1 MKKPINRIVLI
12 IEFSKDI
19 NKLGSPTHRTNYALI
34 IDFICKF
41 IDQKM
46 IYDPMCEIGI
56 ILAGCPRNARRE
68 RIINGA
74 FLMEPLQT
82 VNLRLY
88 ENILLGGI
96 PRIDE
101 AGDVDF
107 DRALVVALNCLE
119 ASLKQST
126 QSSQDN
132 RNIRRQTDSSQNND
146 EEPTLNKTKENLNPN
161 IKTEEEKQNQ
171 IIFITYGTK
180 EVHFTPERL
189 QRHLNLKNVTCIVI
203 GLTFKK
209 ELFLDDLTKLREF
222 RVNTSREIYNQT
234 QWNEFV
240 LLCNGSIY
248 TYEEALNK
256 ILEPKVVEQERKRSV
271 CRIHFIIPHF
281 VRFNIRLYPY
291 TNVKRLPRFTV
302 VSKLMKKPKG
312 KTDIKYKKNFQLD
325 RTKKNQRQE
334 DIIQP
339 TFFFD
344 KELKFDKASNV
355 NICSKYL
362 EDSKEILKKK
372 RSAREAELNEI
383 SRKKHEREN
392 NNNIGNED
400 VIKISQNLIS
410 NTKDLSEYFRYAKTP
425 IVPCEQIK
433 KKLKCYTSNMP
444 AEVRCLCVCKNSQIQ
459 SKYVVG
465 NTYYVVG
472 SNRGAAIVL
481 NYLVNALKEQNSF
494 FLALYKAKQNGR
506 VYLVGLIPM
515 SGEFPS
521 LNLFF
526 FASNEYIYYFNW
538 KSKKKEQCKVEKEA
552 VFRTMFNELIDVM
565 DGTNLYKKEIK
576 EIENTNEQNELS
588 MKRNYDFF
596 LPESIETINRN
607 SALLTKNIYNL
618 SVKIFHDMI
627 IQKFKAFCKTSR
639 TEYDNY
645 AIIDNFIKPNVETRD
660 IETLLMNKE
669 LIQSKKEQ
677 MEALKSTIHSS
688 ILYLK
693 DEYTQHVNKSNKQS
707 QNTGDKYCISHNLL
721 NKVLEIGSDD
731 NTTKIRNWFKESKT
745 TGKIKILRDHKI
757 YVIKNEDLW
766 IQREKENAN
775 ESTSKSVLRMLSEK
789 IKKSLRWY

>member
-46 IYDPMCEIGI
+46 IYDPTCEIGI

-119 ASLKQST
+119 ASLKQSALNSHDNRNT
-126 QSSQDN
+126 RRQIGSSQDN
-132 RNIRRQTDSSQNND
+132 N
-146 EEPTLNKTKENLNPN
+146 EGPTLNKTKENVNPN

-171 IIFITYGTK
+171 IIFITYGSK

-248 TYEEALNK
+248 TYDEALNK
-256 ILEPKVVEQERKRSV
+256 ILEPKVVNQERKRSI
-271 CRIHFIIPHF
+271 CRIHFIIPYF

-291 TNVKRLPRFTV
+291 TNVKHLPRFTV
-302 VSKLMKKPKG
+302 VSKMMKKPKG
-312 KTDIKYKKNFQLD
+312 KTDVKFKKNFQLD
-325 RTKKNQRQE
+325 GTKKNQRQE

-355 NICSKYL
+355 HICSKYL

-383 SRKKHEREN
+383 SRKKPEREN
-392 NNNIGNED
+392 NNTANED
-400 VIKISQNLIS
+400 PMKISRNLIY
-410 NTKDLSEYFRYAKTP
+410 TPKDLSEYFRYAKKPT
-425 IVPCEQIK
+425 VPCEQIK
-433 KKLKCYTSNMP
+433 KKLKYYTSNMP
-444 AEVRCLCVCKNSQIQ
+444 AEVRCLCVCKISEIQ

-465 NTYYVVG
+465 NTYYVIG
-472 SNRGAAIVL
+472 SNKGAAIIL
-481 NYLVNALKEQNSF
+481 NYLVHALKEQNSF

-515 SGEFPS
+515 IGQFPS

-538 KSKKKEQCKVEKEA
+538 KSKQKENYETEKEA
-552 VFRTMFNELIDVM
+552 VFRPMFDQLIDVM

-576 EIENTNEQNELS
+576 EIENSNEQNERS
-588 MKRNYDFF
+588 IKRNYDFF
-596 LPESIETINRN
+596 LPESLETINKN
-607 SALLTKNIYNL
+607 STLLTKNIYNL

-627 IQKFKAFCKTSR
+627 IQKFKAFCKTSK
-639 TEYDNY
+639 TEYDNNEM
-645 AIIDNFIKPNVETRD
+645 IDSFIKPNVETRD
-660 IETLLMNKE
+660 IETLIMNKE
-669 LIQSKKEQ
+669 LIQNKKEQ
-677 MEALKSTIHSS
+677 MESLKSTIQST

-693 DEYTQHVNKSNKQS
+693 DDDPTLHVNKSNQQS
-707 QNTGDKYCISHNLL
+707 QNTRDKYCVSHNLL

-731 NTTKIRNWFKESKT
+731 NTTKMKNWFNESKT

-789 IKKSLRWY
+789 IKRSLRWY